1 MEIVDSLGNIIVKG
15 DKVVCI
21 DNFAIRSELLIDKVY
36 KVHKV
41 NVNNTIYV
49 VNEGGD
55 VDWYGI
61 HRFRRYVEGC
71 RRDIIDHGENKKH
84 DSACNA
90 AEVSTYPATRRGW
103 IRA

>member
-41 NVNNTIYV
+41 NKNNTLYV

-61 HRFRRYVEGC
+61 HRFRKCVEGC
-71 RRDIIDHGENKKH
+71 RRDIIDEILK
-84 DSACNA
+84 
-90 AEVSTYPATRRGW
+90 
-103 IRA
+103 

>member
-1 MEIVDSLGNIIVKG
+1 MEIVDFLGNIIVKG

-21 DNFAIRSELLIDKVY
+21 DNFCISSELLIDKVN

-41 NVNNTIYV
+41 NKNNTLYV

-61 HRFRRYVEGC
+61 HRFRRYVEAY
-71 RRDIIDHGENKKH
+71 R
-84 DSACNA
+84 S
-90 AEVSTYPATRRGW
+90 EV
-103 IRA
+103 INEILK

>member
-1 MEIVDSLGNIIVKG
+1 MEIVDYLGNIIVKG

-41 NVNNTIYV
+41 NVSNTIYV
-49 VNEGGD
+49 LNEAGV

-61 HRFRRYVEGC
+61 HRFRRCVEAY
-71 RRDIIDHGENKKH
+71 RSEVIDEILK
-84 DSACNA
+84 
-90 AEVSTYPATRRGW
+90 
-103 IRA
+103 